1 MGDKIPW
8 EIQGAKYMYLFDQA
22 GIGRWIRA
30 EGKQCDIRE
39 KEIEEKVEADSPERR
54 RGLPGRE

>member
-30 EGKQCDIRE
+30 EGKQCE
-39 KEIEEKVEADSPERR
+39 EITFRMLHPHLAP
-54 RGLPGRE
+54 